1 MLFIEIN
8 SLYLINNNTKNKDM
22 DLNIKGFIHLD
33 FRKFKSGE
41 ELVEYTQ
48 TDDNF
53 DTLANI
59 YFNDEKG
66 TILNYKTLY
75 NTFDEIWIVN
85 NYLVGKR
92 EKNSDEIKINPDL
105 SRYLLENSFNY
116 VNENNKEREEVSEKF
131 VPDLS
136 VDSILDRITEV
147 GINNITKQEK
157 EFLDKNS

>member
-1 MLFIEIN
+1 
-8 SLYLINNNTKNKDM
+8 M

-75 NTFDEIWIVN
+75 NTFDEIWVVN

-105 SRYLLENSFNY
+105 SRFLLENSFNY
-116 VNENNKEREEVSEKF
+116 VNENNKERKEVSEKF

-136 VDSILDRITEV
+136 IDSILDRITEV

>member
-1 MLFIEIN
+1 
-8 SLYLINNNTKNKDM
+8 M

-59 YFNDEKG
+59 YFDDEKG

-75 NTFDEIWIVN
+75 NTFDEIWVVN

-105 SRYLLENSFNY
+105 SRFLLENSFNY
-116 VNENNKEREEVSEKF
+116 VNENNKEREEVSEEVSEKF

-147 GINNITKQEK
+147 GINNITKREK

>member
-1 MLFIEIN
+1 
-8 SLYLINNNTKNKDM
+8 M

-75 NTFDEIWIVN
+75 NTFDEIWVVN

-92 EKNSDEIKINPDL
+92 EKTQMK
-105 SRYLLENSFNY
+105 
-116 VNENNKEREEVSEKF
+116 
-131 VPDLS
+131 
-136 VDSILDRITEV
+136 
-147 GINNITKQEK
+147 
-157 EFLDKNS
+157 

>member
-1 MLFIEIN
+1 M
-8 SLYLINNNTKNKDM
+8 
-22 DLNIKGFIHLD
+22 
-33 FRKFKSGE
+33 
-41 ELVEYTQ
+41 
-48 TDDNF
+48 
-53 DTLANI
+53 
-59 YFNDEKG
+59 
-66 TILNYKTLY
+66 
-75 NTFDEIWIVN
+75 
-85 NYLVGKR
+85 GKR

-105 SRYLLENSFNY
+105 SRFLLENSFNY